1 MNKKYII
8 FLGVFL
14 LIIISICACTMKATA
29 NKSIKKSNVIASRIS
44 NLDPINK
51 VDILI
56 SKNTALVALD
66 LKDKE
71 LLGITTKKRLRDEI
85 KKIVKDSD
93 SKVENIFITSNSNIT
108 KKIINISKNINRG
121 KKVNLDWEIENIVRN
136 FIPNI

>member
-1 MNKKYII
+1 
-8 FLGVFL
+8 
-14 LIIISICACTMKATA
+14 MKATA